1 MAVRAN
7 GPGRNIGDNSRIFDS
22 WVATEKSR
30 IVSESAVFSEMPDIR
45 WNPCSS
51 GLPESLSLRVEELA
65 DALDRFVWNRMLLK
79 LPFEGVDERLVGQ
92 LLANAGKLLG

>member
-1 MAVRAN
+1 
-7 GPGRNIGDNSRIFDS
+7 
-22 WVATEKSR
+22 
-30 IVSESAVFSEMPDIR
+30 
-45 WNPCSS
+45 
-51 GLPESLSLRVEELA
+51 LRVEELA